1 MDSDKEKRI
10 MRIYNGARIVVLLV
24 FLALIVYGVL
34 KLNAII

>member
-1 MDSDKEKRI
+1 MDPDKEKRI